1 MSRRNIYILSG
12 VALVAIVVAYW
23 FLLFS
28 PLQDRISQHDQQI
41 EDERQKLAVLQTK
54 LTQFATLRDE
64 AAHNQ
69 GRLLELAKLVPESEE
84 LPSLLLQIQELAT
97 EAGISFLTLTPGSA
111 SIAAGF
117 QVIPLELQFVGS
129 FFDVND
135 FIYRAEQLASGP
147 GRLLSVEALT
157 LSLAS
162 NAAGQPTAGLSPKLT
177 VAMTLNAYE
186 RNPALEPPP
195 QAPAQAT
202 PAAASQ

>member
-64 AAHNQ
+64 AAQNQ

-84 LPSLLLQIQELAT
+84 LPSLLLEIQDLAS
-97 EAGISFLTLTPGSA
+97 EAGITFLTVTPGSA
-111 SIAAGF
+111 SIAEGF
-117 QVIPLELQFVGS
+117 QVLPLELQFVGS

-147 GRLLSVEALT
+147 GRLLSVQALT
-157 LSLAS
+157 LSVS
-162 NAAGQPTAGLSPKLT
+162 SGTGQSTAGLSPKLT

-186 RNPALEPPP
+186 RNPALEPAPE
-195 QAPAQAT
+195 APAQAT
-202 PAAASQ
+202 PAAGSE